1 MVVGLVNFF
10 DSKMIV
16 EFFWSLGL
24 GFVEA
29 FAKIFEISFVASLTI
44 IRIFFECLPLSPI
57 MRIVDSFSD
66 ARDFV
71 ESMVWIRPPKKPP
84 DKSHSSVLFF
94 LRFD

>member
-29 FAKIFEISFVASLTI
+29 FAKIFEIYFVALLTI
-44 IRIFFECLPLSPI
+44 IRIFFKCLPLSPI
-57 MRIVDSFSD
+57 MRIIDSFSD

-71 ESMVWIRPPKKPP
+71 KSMVWIRPPKKPP
-84 DKSHSSVLFF
+84 DKSRISVSFF
-94 LRFD
+94 LCFD